1 MELCFVQLRL
11 LLMPRSFLIDIHRW
25 NYEYSKY
32 TQTRRHDIYT
42 TRGTECSKG
51 QTDPRRKRPTW
62 IGPQRIGLFRG
73 GPKLLQVGREQ
84 PQQVQ
89 PSRRQSVPRLPLE
102 SQPEKSQLKSG
113 TADRNRFGMVQLGR
127 NNSASSHHS
136 ENPSTVADF
145 KQRRNRRCHSERKA
159 DSHANQR
166 LVTKHTVSNP
176 RRTSISF
183 RGKTTRAPNIFEDAS
198 ESNLEPCTSLEVTS
212 EYSTSKGTLKSPNQD
227 SMDRLH
233 SVGRCITNGVEMLD
247 EELVQLLQHGQREA
261 FTTLIS
267 KWQDRIFTFCYRQ
280 LGESALAE
288 EAAQDVFVKVY
299 TSIHSFRKESK
310 FSTWLYRIATNHC
323 INLNNRHH
331 RRQRDHHQSFDEMHN
346 QPAEQHT
353 PLQQLER
360 KDFEHQLQLA
370 LHQLPEEHRVLLILR
385 DIQDCSYEEIA
396 EITQLNIGTIKSR
409 IHRGRHNLRQILQ
422 GDTDHE

>member
-1 MELCFVQLRL
+1 
-11 LLMPRSFLIDIHRW
+11 
-25 NYEYSKY
+25 
-32 TQTRRHDIYT
+32 
-42 TRGTECSKG
+42 
-51 QTDPRRKRPTW
+51 
-62 IGPQRIGLFRG
+62 
-73 GPKLLQVGREQ
+73 
-84 PQQVQ
+84 
-89 PSRRQSVPRLPLE
+89 
-102 SQPEKSQLKSG
+102 
-113 TADRNRFGMVQLGR
+113 
-127 NNSASSHHS
+127 
-136 ENPSTVADF
+136 
-145 KQRRNRRCHSERKA
+145 
-159 DSHANQR
+159 
-166 LVTKHTVSNP
+166 
-176 RRTSISF
+176 
-183 RGKTTRAPNIFEDAS
+183 
-198 ESNLEPCTSLEVTS
+198 
-212 EYSTSKGTLKSPNQD
+212 
-227 SMDRLH
+227 
-233 SVGRCITNGVEMLD
+233 MLD

-261 FTTLIS
+261 FTTLVS

-288 EAAQDVFVKVY
+288 EATQDVFVKVY

-360 KDFEHQLQLA
+360 RDFEHQLQRA

-422 GDTDHE
+422 GDKDHE